1 MIPQEVLCVPL
12 DSKSIKISWSIVGP
26 KSEII
31 DGFYIG
37 YKPLNTMLPFTYK
50 TMQTMQTTSNTVNSS
65 TRNGQ
70 MTSRYE
76 YNVDSLVRQTKYT

>member
-1 MIPQEVLCVPL
+1 MPL

>member
-50 TMQTMQTTSNTVNSS
+50 TMQTTSNAVNSS

-70 MTSRYE
+70 ITSKYE
-76 YNVDSLVRQTKYT
+76 YNVDSLTRQTKYT